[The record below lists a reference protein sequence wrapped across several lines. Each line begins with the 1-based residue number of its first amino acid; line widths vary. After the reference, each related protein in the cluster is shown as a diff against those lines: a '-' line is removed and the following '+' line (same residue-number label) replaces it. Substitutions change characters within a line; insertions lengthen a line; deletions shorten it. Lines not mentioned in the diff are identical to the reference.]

1 MIRWSAVLL
10 LLSTTPSH
18 AVLECLYYDQGV
30 AAAALVVQIETPKV
44 SPADANGDCAVTG
57 PATRVFAGTLV
68 VGDWVTALV
77 PCDNALGM
85 VGQTLWT
92 DATALATAKV
102 VELHL
107 DEDGSVA
114 GYGAGIA
121 LLDTVSQSPM
131 WKPIC
136 GAD

>member
-1 MIRWSAVLL
+1 
-10 LLSTTPSH
+10 
-18 AVLECLYYDQGV
+18 
-30 AAAALVVQIETPKV
+30 
-44 SPADANGDCAVTG
+44 
-57 PATRVFAGTLV
+57 
-68 VGDWVTALV
+68 
-77 PCDNALGM
+77 M
-85 VGQTLWT
+85 VGQTLRT